1 MYRHILVPV
10 AYEADHPPGPALQIA
25 RRLAAAEARVTLLHV
40 MDEAPA
46 FAIDYL
52 PEGWREELRA
62 AIEADLSRRLA
73 EAGVETTEGAVA
85 VIEGGSPGRDILQW
99 ARDNAVECIVI
110 SSHRPEVHGLILGS
124 TATRVVRDAACAVH
138 VLRPQGQSTP
148 G

>member
-10 AYEADHPPGPALQIA
+10 AYEADHPAGPALKIA
-25 RRLAAAEARVTLLHV
+25 RRLAAPGARLTLLHV

-52 PEGWREELRA
+52 PTGWREELRS
-62 AIEADLSRRLA
+62 AIEADLAARLTEDA
-73 EAGVETTEGAVA
+73 QGHVVVTEGA
-85 VIEGGSPGRDILQW
+85 SPGRAILNW
-99 ARDNAVECIVI
+99 ASENGVDCIVI
-110 SSHRPEVHGLILGS
+110 SSHRPEMQDMILGS

-138 VLRPQGQSTP
+138 VLRRTEALQTQG